1 MMKIPRIGD
10 KFIVDNVEYLRINPI
25 TGIYVCLEKC
35 IFAVDLGTYTVKIF
49 NPTILD
55 EVKL

>member
-1 MMKIPRIGD
+1 MGFPKIGD

-25 TGIYVCLEKC
+25 TRYLCLKNC

-49 NPTILD
+49 NPTIL
-55 EVKL
+55 KG